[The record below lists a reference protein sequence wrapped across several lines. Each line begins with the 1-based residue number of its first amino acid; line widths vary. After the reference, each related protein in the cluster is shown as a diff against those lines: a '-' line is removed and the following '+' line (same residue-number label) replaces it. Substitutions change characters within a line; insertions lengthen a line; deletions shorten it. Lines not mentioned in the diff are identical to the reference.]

1 MSGVSEWAAACAW
14 HPDGGGAS
22 EQGASERK
30 SANPVS
36 SGSVR
41 QAQKHGAPA
50 VKSSHGS
57 PNRSHNRVSLP
68 LNKSQAHSLRSI
80 GAARAAETRCRDT
93 QDGKSRDRKRTTDF
107 FSVMKSSSQSAL
119 LEGMKVLCM
128 WGACSDVFVSISGK
142 VPCTNSCMAPFMR
155 DIPGLISLS
164 RSLARSLAP
173 SLFLYLS
180 LPLPL
185 PQPPHPPP
193 PSLPLSPSLHA

>member
-1 MSGVSEWAAACAW
+1 VSEWAAACAS

-22 EQGASERK
+22 EQGASERN
-30 SANPVS
+30 SASPLS
-36 SGSVR
+36 SASVR
-41 QAQKHGAPA
+41 QAQEHGAPA

-57 PNRSHNRVSLP
+57 SDRSPDRVSLP
-68 LNKSQAHSLRSI
+68 LNGNHTLRKN
-80 GAARAAETRCRDT
+80 RAT
-93 QDGKSRDRKRTTDF
+93 SRNRKRTTDF

-128 WGACSDVFVSISGK
+128 WGACSQVFVSISGK

-180 LPLPL
+180 L
-185 PQPPHPPP
+185 
-193 PSLPLSPSLHA
+193 SLSLSL